1 VIADYLIGAVDGF
14 APYTQEQTFKRLKR
28 HMKSGARLYIIGM
41 QPIPD
46 AADAPADVV
55 VNVSWLDCCE
65 HVAVCFRDVA
75 FAC

>member
-1 VIADYLIGAVDGF
+1 MQVVVVLLAVIADYLVGAIDGF

-46 AADAPADVV
+46 AADPPADVV
-55 VNVSWLDCCE
+55 VDVSASCCINTL
-65 HVAVCFRDVA
+65 
-75 FAC
+75 